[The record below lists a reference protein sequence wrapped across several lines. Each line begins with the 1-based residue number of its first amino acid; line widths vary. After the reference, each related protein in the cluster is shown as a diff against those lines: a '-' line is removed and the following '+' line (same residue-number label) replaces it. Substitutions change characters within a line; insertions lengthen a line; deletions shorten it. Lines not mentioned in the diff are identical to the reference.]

1 MSSNLPP
8 WNISTGL
15 TIVGFTPPVVTAP
28 RPSTRPSTTIST
40 TSQSPQQGRN
50 DPSLQDHRGG
60 SGTFLRK
67 AAGQRFYNT
76 SKLSLKAIANDPA
89 HAATNLI
96 AYIGA
101 FSDNAREVLE
111 RYDLPAHIKRLDAS
125 NLLYQVVGR
134 FADLDLR
141 PEVVSNHQMGYVFE

>member
-1 MSSNLPP
+1 LHDVLPMWCTRLSWWNGTVRGVASMSSNLPP

-60 SGTFLRK
+60 SLIDRDTFDRARQIATARHDAHTQRAMTQSDYHLTGLITCPDCGHKIHRHLR
-67 AAGQRFYNT
+67 QRPH
-76 SKLSLKAIANDPA
+76 SHL
-89 HAATNLI
+89 
-96 AYIGA
+96 
-101 FSDNAREVLE
+101 
-111 RYDLPAHIKRLDAS
+111 
-125 NLLYQVVGR
+125 
-134 FADLDLR
+134 
-141 PEVVSNHQMGYVFE
+141 